1 MVIGEGGLRVAVDAS
16 EGNLARGG
24 LEGRYAVAFGAL
36 GGLDVELGPVEE
48 ELVALEVRAVGST
61 PGGAANVVDVARVA
75 NGQDEGGGL
84 DVVKLLDV
92 AGEDVHHGVRD
103 AREDD
108 AFNVTVLDGVGDLL
122 LQPCRELVVAEIA
135 DRHKGA
141 IRQGQGALVGDISP
155 VTGSYEGGDGL

>member
-1 MVIGEGGLRVAVDAS
+1 MVIRQGRLCIAVYTAQGDLTRWWLESWNAIALRALCRFD
-16 EGNLARGG
+16 
-24 LEGRYAVAFGAL
+24 LEL
-36 GGLDVELGPVEE
+36 CTVEE
-48 ELVALEVRAVGST
+48 HLVALKMIAVGLP
-61 PGGAANVVDVARVA
+61 PGVTANVVDVARVA